1 MEKGESYPADRTVNL
16 QNGLFVL
23 FSCMPKMPPIT
34 LLLLILTLP
43 AWTQVN
49 KRDSLL
55 KQLPLAKEDTA
66 KVLLLCNIGE
76 AYENSEPETAK
87 QYFKQAGALTRKLNY
102 TWGEYKYLVL
112 FGNIYM
118 IQGNLDSAIFYQQEA
133 LAVAEK
139 MKDSL
144 SIGIS
149 LFNVGINYR
158 DKADYEK
165 AIEYCLRGRK
175 IMDQLGN
182 AGIEV
187 QMNDAL
193 QLLYYNR
200 SEYNKAIVFG
210 EKAVA
215 QARALKMREFL
226 GKCLINLS
234 LSYQNTNQLNKAMV
248 ALEETLKIGEEYQ
261 DIRVQAAT
269 QQNLAGVALKQRN
282 YVLLRKYAEKSLA
295 LHLQLGDT
303 NGKTTALRAIAICNL
318 QEGKLSLAKQYAGE
332 ALALSR
338 THSYR
343 VEEASAYNVLSSIA
357 YAEKDFANGITWSDS
372 MVTVL
377 EGMVGEVISTKSA
390 DLEKQYETEKK
401 EARIKQ
407 LEAERTVQELR
418 LRQKNIFNY
427 ILIGGA
433 ATILLIALLS
443 WRNYRQKQALQQK
456 RINELQTEKQLAA
469 TEAVLKGE
477 EQERTR
483 LAKDLHDGLGGM
495 LSGIKYSFN
504 TMKGNL
510 IMTPENQQA
519 FERGIDMLDSSINE
533 MRRVAHNLMPEA
545 LVKFGLDTALK
556 DFCNDINQSGSL
568 KLTYQSSGLENTVIE
583 SNMAITIYRVVLELV
598 NNVLKHAGAAT
609 ALVQVEK
616 NETGIAVTVED
627 DGKGFDTAILRQT
640 KGIGWDNIQSRVNYL
655 KGKIDV
661 QAAPGK
667 GTSVLIELPV

>member
-1 MEKGESYPADRTVNL
+1 M
-16 QNGLFVL
+16 L
-23 FSCMPKMPPIT
+23 FSYMPKIPPIT
-34 LLLLILTLP
+34 LLLLILALP
-43 AWTQVN
+43 ALTQVN

-55 KQLPLAKEDTA
+55 KQLTRAKEDTA

-76 AYENSEPETAK
+76 TYENSEPETAK

-102 TWGEYKYLVL
+102 IQGEYKYLVL
-112 FGNIYM
+112 FGNIYNL
-118 IQGNLDSAIFYQQEA
+118 QGNLDSAMFFQQEA
-133 LAVAEK
+133 LKAAEK

-158 DKADYEK
+158 DRSDYEK
-165 AIEYCLRGRK
+165 AIEYCLKGRK

-182 AGIEV
+182 ANIEV

-193 QLLYYNR
+193 QILYYNR
-200 SEYNKAIVFG
+200 SEYDKAIGFG

-234 LSYQNTNQLNKAMV
+234 LSYQNTDQLSKAIAV
-248 ALEETLKIGEEYQ
+248 LEEALKIGEEYQ
-261 DIRVQAAT
+261 DIRMQAAI
-269 QQNLAGVALKQRN
+269 QQNLAGVALRQHN
-282 YVLLRKYAEKSLA
+282 YSLTKKHAEKSLS

-303 NGKTTALRAIAICNL
+303 NGKTTSLRAIAICNL
-318 QEGKLSLAKQYAGE
+318 QEGKLVLAKEYARE
-332 ALALSR
+332 VLALS
-338 THSYR
+338 HIHNYR
-343 VEEASAYNVLSSIA
+343 VEEASAYQLLSAIA
-357 YAEKDFANGITWSDS
+357 YAGKDLANGITYSDS
-372 MVTVL
+372 MMTIL
-377 EGMVGEVISTKSA
+377 EGMVAEVISTKSA
-390 DLEKQYETEKK
+390 DLEKKYETEKK

-418 LRQKNIFNY
+418 LRQKDIFNY

-433 ATILLIALLS
+433 VTFLLIALLS
-443 WRNYRQKQALQQK
+443 YRNYRQKQALQQK

-504 TMKGNL
+504 TMKGNF

-568 KLTYQSSGLENTVIE
+568 KLTYQSSGLENTVIG
-583 SNMAITIYRVVLELV
+583 SNLAITIYRVVQELV

-609 ALVQVEK
+609 VLVQIEK

-667 GTSVLIELPV
+667 GTSVLIELPA

>member
-1 MEKGESYPADRTVNL
+1 M
-16 QNGLFVL
+16 L
-23 FSCMPKMPPIT
+23 FSCMPKIPPIT

-43 AWTQVN
+43 AWTQVS

-55 KQLPLAKEDTA
+55 KQLSLAKEDTA

-102 TWGEYKYLVL
+102 TWGAYKHLVL
-112 FGNIYM
+112 FGDIYLL
-118 IQGNLDSAIFYQQEA
+118 QGNLDSALFYQQEA

-158 DKADYEK
+158 ERADYQK

-175 IMDQLGN
+175 IMDRLGN

-193 QLLYYNR
+193 QILYYNR
-200 SEYNKAIVFG
+200 SEYDKAIAFG

-215 QARALKMREFL
+215 QAKALKMREFL

-234 LSYQNTNQLNKAMV
+234 LSYQNTNQLDKAMV

-269 QQNLAGVALKQRN
+269 QQNLADVALKQRN
-282 YVLLRKYAEKSLA
+282 YVLLRKHAEKSLA

-303 NGKTTALRAIAICNL
+303 NGKTTALRSIAICNL
-318 QEGKLSLAKQYAGE
+318 QEGKLAHAKEYARE
-332 ALALSR
+332 ALALSQ
-338 THSYR
+338 THNYR
-343 VEEASAYNVLSSIA
+343 VEEASAYKLLSEIA
-357 YAEKDFANGITWSDS
+357 YAGRDFANGITWSDS

-377 EGMVGEVISTKSA
+377 EAMVGEVISTKSA
-390 DLEKQYETEKK
+390 DLEKKYETEKK
-401 EARIKQ
+401 EVRIKQ
-407 LEAERTVQELR
+407 LEAEKTVQELR

-427 ILIGGA
+427 ILLGGA
-433 ATILLIALLS
+433 VTFLLIALLS
-443 WRNYRQKQALQQK
+443 YRNYRQKQALQQK

-583 SNMAITIYRVVLELV
+583 SNTAITIYRVVQELV
-598 NNVLKHAGAAT
+598 NNVLRHAAAT
-609 ALVQVEK
+609 TALIQIERS
-616 NETGIAVTVED
+616 ETGIAITVED
-627 DGKGFDTAILRQT
+627 DGKGFDTAILQRP
-640 KGIGWDNIQSRVNYL
+640 KGIGWDNIRSRVDYL
-655 KGKIDV
+655 KGKMDI
-661 QAAPGK
+661 QSASGK